1 MKKMLRFILL
11 LVVLLGIAA
20 AAGMWKVR
28 QLADSKLLIKE
39 ETIFT
44 LEAGTGR
51 LAPDLYREKVIN
63 RPRVFQWLL
72 RVEPELS
79 HFKAGTYR
87 FTPQMTVREM
97 LQLLASGKERSFR
110 CALSK
115 ACASA
120 TTCASCAMPR
130 T

>member
-44 LEAGTGR
+44 LKPAPAGWR
-51 LAPDLYREKVIN
+51 WARISIA
-63 RPRVFQWLL
+63 RR
-72 RVEPELS
+72 
-79 HFKAGTYR
+79 
-87 FTPQMTVREM
+87 
-97 LQLLASGKERSFR
+97 
-110 CALSK
+110 
-115 ACASA
+115 
-120 TTCASCAMPR
+120 
-130 T
+130 

>member
-44 LEAGTGR
+44 LEAGTVGWR
-51 LAPDLYREKVIN
+51 WAVISIA
-63 RPRVFQWLL
+63 RR
-72 RVEPELS
+72 
-79 HFKAGTYR
+79 
-87 FTPQMTVREM
+87 
-97 LQLLASGKERSFR
+97 
-110 CALSK
+110 
-115 ACASA
+115 
-120 TTCASCAMPR
+120 
-130 T
+130 

>member
-51 LAPDLYREKVIN
+51 QRWARISIA
-63 RPRVFQWLL
+63 RR
-72 RVEPELS
+72 
-79 HFKAGTYR
+79 
-87 FTPQMTVREM
+87 
-97 LQLLASGKERSFR
+97 
-110 CALSK
+110 
-115 ACASA
+115 
-120 TTCASCAMPR
+120 
-130 T
+130 

>member
-51 LAPDLYREKVIN
+51 LRWPGSLSREGDQSPARFPVAA
-63 RPRVFQWLL
+63 
-72 RVEPELS
+72 
-79 HFKAGTYR
+79 AGGT
-87 FTPQMTVREM
+87 
-97 LQLLASGKERSFR
+97 
-110 CALSK
+110 
-115 ACASA
+115 
-120 TTCASCAMPR
+120 
-130 T
+130 

>member
-44 LEAGTGR
+44 PKQAPAGWR
-51 LAPDLYREKVIN
+51 WARISIA
-63 RPRVFQWLL
+63 RR
-72 RVEPELS
+72 
-79 HFKAGTYR
+79 
-87 FTPQMTVREM
+87 
-97 LQLLASGKERSFR
+97 
-110 CALSK
+110 
-115 ACASA
+115 
-120 TTCASCAMPR
+120 
-130 T
+130 

>member
-51 LAPDLYREKVIN
+51 LALGGSLSREGDQSPARFPVAA
-63 RPRVFQWLL
+63 
-72 RVEPELS
+72 
-79 HFKAGTYR
+79 AGGT
-87 FTPQMTVREM
+87 
-97 LQLLASGKERSFR
+97 
-110 CALSK
+110 
-115 ACASA
+115 
-120 TTCASCAMPR
+120 
-130 T
+130 

>member
-44 LEAGTGR
+44 L
-51 LAPDLYREKVIN
+51 
-63 RPRVFQWLL
+63 
-72 RVEPELS
+72 
-79 HFKAGTYR
+79 
-87 FTPQMTVREM
+87 
-97 LQLLASGKERSFR
+97 GKRRGWRWARISIAR
-110 CALSK
+110 
-115 ACASA
+115 
-120 TTCASCAMPR
+120 R
-130 T
+130 

>member
-44 LEAGTGR
+44 EAGTGR
-51 LAPDLYREKVIN
+51 LALGGSLSREDQS
-63 RPRVFQWLL
+63 PARVP
-72 RVEPELS
+72 V
-79 HFKAGTYR
+79 A
-87 FTPQMTVREM
+87 
-97 LQLLASGKERSFR
+97 A
-110 CALSK
+110 AD
-115 ACASA
+115 
-120 TTCASCAMPR
+120 
-130 T
+130 

>member
-51 LAPDLYREKVIN
+51 LALSGSLSREGDQSPARFPVAA
-63 RPRVFQWLL
+63 
-72 RVEPELS
+72 
-79 HFKAGTYR
+79 AGGT
-87 FTPQMTVREM
+87 
-97 LQLLASGKERSFR
+97 
-110 CALSK
+110 
-115 ACASA
+115 
-120 TTCASCAMPR
+120 
-130 T
+130 

>member
-51 LAPDLYREKVIN
+51 LALGQDLYREKVIN

-72 RVEPELS
+72 RVNLS
-79 HFKAGTYR
+79 CLTSRPG
-87 FTPQMTVREM
+87 PI
-97 LQLLASGKERSFR
+97 ASRRK
-110 CALSK
+110 
-115 ACASA
+115 
-120 TTCASCAMPR
+120 
-130 T
+130 

>member
-44 LEAGTGR
+44 LEAGNKPAGAGPGS
-51 LAPDLYREKVIN
+51 LSREGDQSPARFPVAA
-63 RPRVFQWLL
+63 
-72 RVEPELS
+72 
-79 HFKAGTYR
+79 AGGT
-87 FTPQMTVREM
+87 
-97 LQLLASGKERSFR
+97 
-110 CALSK
+110 
-115 ACASA
+115 
-120 TTCASCAMPR
+120 
-130 T
+130 

>member
-51 LAPDLYREKVIN
+51 LALGPGSLSREGDQS
-63 RPRVFQWLL
+63 PRAFSSGCCG
-72 RVEPELS
+72 VEPELS
-79 HFKAGTYR
+79 HFEGTG
-87 FTPQMTVREM
+87 PI
-97 LQLLASGKERSFR
+97 ASRRK
-110 CALSK
+110 
-115 ACASA
+115 
-120 TTCASCAMPR
+120 
-130 T
+130 

>member
-1 MKKMLRFILL
+1 M
-11 LVVLLGIAA
+11 
-20 AAGMWKVR
+20 VR

-51 LAPDLYREKVIN
+51 LALGQDLYREKVIN

-72 RVEPELS
+72 RVEPEAVSLQGRDLS
-79 HFKAGTYR
+79 LHAANDGARDVTACWPAAR
-87 FTPQMTVREM
+87 R
-97 LQLLASGKERSFR
+97 RSFR

>member
-51 LAPDLYREKVIN
+51 LALGGISIAKVIN
-63 RPRVFQWLL
+63 RPRVSSGCCGWN
-72 RVEPELS
+72 LS
-79 HFKAGTYR
+79 CLTSRPG
-87 FTPQMTVREM
+87 PI
-97 LQLLASGKERSFR
+97 ASRRK
-110 CALSK
+110 
-115 ACASA
+115 
-120 TTCASCAMPR
+120 
-130 T
+130 